1 MLDVSP
7 QYLVDK
13 RGKPVSVLLKLED
26 FEAIM
31 DYAQDHVDV
40 REIARLAAEPR
51 FSWEEVMAERK
62 TRKKNKAG
70 K

>member
-13 RGKPVSVLLKLED
+13 HGKPVSVLLKLKD
-26 FEAIM
+26 FETIM
-31 DYAQDHVDV
+31 DYAQDHIDV
-40 REIARLAAEPR
+40 QEIARLVGEPR
-51 FSWEEVMAERK
+51 FSWEEVMAERQK
-62 TRKKNKAG
+62 RKKNKAG